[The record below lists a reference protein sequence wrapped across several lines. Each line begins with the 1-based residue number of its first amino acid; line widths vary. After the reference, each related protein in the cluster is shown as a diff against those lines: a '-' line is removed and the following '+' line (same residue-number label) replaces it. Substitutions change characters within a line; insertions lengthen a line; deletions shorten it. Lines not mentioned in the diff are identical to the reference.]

1 MNEEDPLILFL
12 YNVEHTTAYGD
23 PKEMIALEDTISAA
37 TMLIE
42 ALRSRGYR
50 VRPIEVKYSLAKLRQ
65 ALKPYSP
72 QNNFVFTYIDGFRGT
87 NRGAAKVVRF
97 VESLGYRHTGCSA
110 DVTSICIDKALTKR
124 MFVEAG
130 VPTPHFQV
138 FTEPVGEFPY
148 TFPAIVKPMTDD
160 GSLGISLSSV
170 VTNNTDLLK
179 QVAHVVTDFHQP
191 ALVEEFIIGRELA
204 VSAWG
209 NERIEVLPVA
219 EQDYAA
225 IENPLSRLLTYEAKW
240 QPESYYFQNIKSR
253 CPAPLTPAEHASVV
267 DAATRAFRTIGVRDY
282 ARADMRFRD
291 GIPYVIEINEVPDL
305 AIDAGF
311 AISARAAGYKYSD
324 IPERIIKLALKRE
337 KWTNQ
342 SRVFKSVSHRLQMA
356 NASSD

>member
-1 MNEEDPLILFL
+1 VNEEDPLILFL
-12 YNVEHTTAYGD
+12 YNVEHKTAYGD
-23 PKEMIALEDTISAA
+23 PNEMVALEDTVTAA

-50 VRPIEVKYSLAKLRQ
+50 VRPIEVEYSLTKLRQ

-72 QNNFVFTYIDGFRGT
+72 QNNFLFTYIDGFRGT

-97 VESLGYRHTGCSA
+97 VESLGYKHTGCSA
-110 DVTSICIDKALTKR
+110 DVTSICIDKSVTKR
-124 MFVEAG
+124 MFMEAG
-130 VPTPHFQV
+130 VPTPRFQV

-148 TFPAIVKPMTDD
+148 TFPAIVKPLTDD
-160 GSLGISLSSV
+160 GSLGISLDSV
-170 VTNNTDLLK
+170 VTNNADLLK
-179 QVAHVVTDFHQP
+179 QVAHVVKDFGQP

-209 NERIEVLPVA
+209 NEHIEVLPVA

-240 QPESYYFQNIKSR
+240 LPDNYYFQNIKSR
-253 CPAPLTPAEHASVV
+253 CPAPLSPEERKSVV
-267 DAATRAFRTIGVRDY
+267 DAATRAFRAIGVRDY

-291 GIPYVIEINEVPDL
+291 GVPYVIEINEVPDL

-311 AISARAAGYKYSD
+311 AISAMAAGYKYSD

-337 KWTNQ
+337 KWTNL
-342 SRVFKSVSHRLQMA
+342 SRVFKSTSPRLQMA